1 MKTITRFLIIVLSAA
16 GLAGCAS
23 SKPTAAASPPAPAAV
38 ANPAPTAPAPSA
50 VTNLL
55 GSEKAR
61 DSYAIGMTL
70 GRNFQTQ
77 GVDVDA
83 EMLVRGVKDTMAG
96 GTTLLTQQEMQQ
108 TLGELQK
115 SLMAKA
121 QKMREA
127 IGVTNKAAGEAFFAT
142 NKNNPGVITL
152 PSGLQYLVITNG
164 SGPVPGSNDL
174 VKVIYRGSM
183 LDGTVFDDSA
193 GHSRQMS
200 MIGIIPGWA
209 EALSRMNVGSRW
221 KVFIPSQLGYGDMG
235 RPPRIMP
242 SSALV
247 FDIELVDTEHPKPP
261 QPPKPPEP
269 LTSDIVKVPSLEEMK
284 KGAKVEIIKP
294 EDAAKAA
301 AQAAAPGTNQP
312 AK

>member
-1 MKTITRFLIIVLSAA
+1 MKTIAQLLIIALSAA

-23 SKPTAAASPPAPAAV
+23 HPKSAAAATASQPAPAA
-38 ANPAPTAPAPSA
+38 AAKPAPAAPPPSA
-50 VTNLL
+50 ATNLL
-55 GSEKAR
+55 GTEKAR

-70 GRNFQTQ
+70 GRNFQMQ

-83 EMLVRGVKDTMAG
+83 EMLVRGVKDTMSG

-108 TLGELQK
+108 TLSELQK
-115 SLMAKA
+115 NLMTKA

-127 IGVTNKAAGEAFFAT
+127 VGLTNRAAGEAFFAT

-152 PSGLQYLVITNG
+152 PNGVQYLVITNG
-164 SGPVPGSNDL
+164 NGPLPASNDL
-174 VKVIYRGSM
+174 VKVIYRGTL
-183 LDGTVFDDSA
+183 LDGTVFDDSS
-193 GHSRQMS
+193 GRERQLS
-200 MIGIIPGWA
+200 LTSVIPGWA
-209 EALSRMNVGSRW
+209 EALSHMNVGSKW
-221 KVFIPSQLGYGDMG
+221 KIFIPSQLGYGEMG

-242 SSALV
+242 NSTLI
-247 FDIELVDTEHPKPP
+247 FDVELVDTEH
-261 QPPKPPEP
+261 PKPPEP

-294 EDAAKAA
+294 EDAAKMA
-301 AQAAAPGTNQP
+301 AQPSSPATNQP